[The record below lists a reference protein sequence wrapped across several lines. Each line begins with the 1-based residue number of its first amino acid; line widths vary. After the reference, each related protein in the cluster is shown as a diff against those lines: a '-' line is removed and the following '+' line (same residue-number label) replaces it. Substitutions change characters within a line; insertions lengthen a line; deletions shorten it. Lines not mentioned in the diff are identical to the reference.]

1 MRRFIIIFI
10 SALSFIQVSRAQQTP
25 QYTEYM
31 YNTMVIN
38 PAYAGSRGAPSIVAL
53 YRSQWMGLEGAP
65 TTQNLGISSPISK
78 RVGLGLSIVH
88 DEIGNGTS
96 QTTDLNAAFSY
107 TIPISQTGNLA
118 FGLNAGGNFL
128 NVDFSK
134 LINYGVE
141 TNLPNI
147 DNKFSPNFGAGVYY
161 YTERFYAGLSIPDF
175 LQTKH
180 FDDSGETASFVAKD
194 RMNLYLT
201 SGYVFDLNGN
211 VKFRPAAMVKVVSGA
226 PIQADVSASFMFSE
240 KFVLGAAYRWDA
252 AVSALASFQIMEN
265 FMIGLA
271 YDMDT
276 TSLGNTTFNDGSFE
290 VFIRYDFINRFN
302 RRAFNNRFF

>member
-1 MRRFIIIFI
+1 MLSVGFAGQWEFVEKYDDATNKDRSYVRLDSESDPDTSVIVIRCNGADQFAAYITTAELFIHK
-10 SALSFIQVSRAQQTP
+10 TG
-25 QYTEYM
+25 TDD
-31 YNTMVIN
+31 
-38 PAYAGSRGAPSIVAL
+38 GG
-53 YRSQWMGLEGAP
+53 
-65 TTQNLGISSPISK
+65 SSPLYTQVEWK
-78 RVGLGLSIVH
+78 F
-88 DEIGNGTS
+88 DS
-96 QTTDLNAAFSY
+96 QDATTDLLTVAVSREAVFFS
-107 TIPISQTGNLA
+107 TDEQLGSFFG
-118 FGLNAGGNFL
+118 GLNAGGNFL

-201 SGYVFDLNGN
+201 SGYVFDLNAN
-211 VKFRPAAMVKVVSGA
+211 VKFRPAVMVKVVNGA

-240 KFVLGAAYRWDA
+240 KFVLGAAYRWNA
-252 AVSALASFQIMEN
+252 AVSALASFQVMEN

-290 VFIRYDFINRFN
+290 VFIRYDFLNRYN

>member
-1 MRRFIIIFI
+1 MKKYIIIFI
-10 SALSFIQVSRAQQTP
+10 SVIVCTQVSRAQQAP

-31 YNTMVIN
+31 YNTIVIN
-38 PAYAGSRGAPSIVAL
+38 PAYAGSRGAPSISAL
-53 YRSQWMGLEGAP
+53 YRSQWMGLDGSP
-65 TTQNLGISSPISK
+65 STQNLGISAPITK

-88 DEIGNGTS
+88 DEIGNGTR
-96 QTTDLNAAFSY
+96 QTTDFNAAFSY
-107 TIPISQTGNLA
+107 TIPVSYTGNLA

-161 YTERFYAGLSIPDF
+161 YTERFYAGLSVPDF

-180 FDDSGETASFVAKD
+180 FDNSGETSSYVAKD
-194 RMNLYLT
+194 RMNLYLI
-201 SGYVFDLNGN
+201 SGYVLDLNGN
-211 VKFRPAAMVKVVSGA
+211 VKFRPAVMIKGVSGA
-226 PIQADVSASFMFSE
+226 PLQADVSASFMFSE

-252 AVSALASFQIMEN
+252 TVSALASFQVLEN

-276 TSLGNTTFNDGSFE
+276 TSLGNTEFNDGSFE
-290 VFIRYDFINRFN
+290 IFIRYDFLNRYN
-302 RRAFNNRFF
+302 QRAFKNRFF